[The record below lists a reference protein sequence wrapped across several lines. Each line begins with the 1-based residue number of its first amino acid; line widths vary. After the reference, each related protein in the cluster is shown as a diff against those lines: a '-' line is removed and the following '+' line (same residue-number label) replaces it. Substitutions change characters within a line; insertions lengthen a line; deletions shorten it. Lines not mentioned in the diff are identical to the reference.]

1 MNTDKLLRIA
11 KFCECGLTLSN
22 CHLSD
27 ELFGHLLHLSHLNF
41 TTHFDITNFKVCEYY
56 ESDAD

>member
-1 MNTDKLLRIA
+1 MNADKLLRIA
-11 KFCECGLTLSN
+11 KFCVYGLSN